1 MNSWARRVQ
10 ILLSL
15 STFLFC
21 TIPARA
27 ILFEA
32 TSNTAFNTTAPTG
45 ALTNNG
51 WQYEGQW
58 NTDQGTF
65 TGTPIAPTFFLAAQ
79 HIGGSSGQP
88 FVFNGFTY
96 TTVTNFDDPSTDL
109 RIWQVAQTFPYYAP
123 LYTQTNEVSKL
134 CVAIGRGFDRGNAVI
149 VGGKT
154 NGWQWGLTP
163 FVQRWGENIISQI
176 YNSPPL
182 NGDHLLAVFDRNG
195 IANECM
201 LTTYDSSGGMFIEDG
216 TTWKIA
222 GVHHAVSNPF
232 VSTNGVNGSGFNA
245 ALVDYGGLYI
255 GGDGNWTLVTNETS
269 DIPGYFISTRV
280 SVRVS
285 WINSVINFT
294 PGPDLRI
301 TNIAPAGA
309 DIHISLS
316 TGSNRLYLI
325 QKTSDLVT
333 GTWTTVSSNVSGNG
347 GIVTIVDTNAA
358 AQPKRFYRAQLLQ

>member
-1 MNSWARRVQ
+1 MGSRVNRVQ
-10 ILLSL
+10 AVLLLLAVGSFG
-15 STFLFC
+15 TR
-21 TIPARA
+21 TEA

-109 RIWQVAQTFPYYAP
+109 RIWQVAETFPSYAP

-149 VGGKT
+149 VSGKT

-163 FVQRWGENIISQI
+163 GVQRWGENIISQI

-182 NGDHLLAVFDRNG
+182 NGDHLLAAFDRNG
-195 IANECM
+195 ITNECA
-201 LTTYDSSGGMFIEDG
+201 LTTYDSSGGMFIQDG
-216 TTWKIA
+216 ITWKLA
-222 GVHHAVSNPF
+222 GIHHAVSNPF

-255 GGDGNWTLVTNETS
+255 GGDGNWQLVTNQTA
-269 DIPGYFISTRV
+269 DIPAFFISTRV

-285 WINSVINFT
+285 WINSIINFQ

-301 TNIAPAGA
+301 TNVTPAGA
-309 DIHISLS
+309 DIHISLA
-316 TGSNRLYLI
+316 TGSNRLYLV
-325 QKTSDLVT
+325 QRTSDLVT
-333 GTWTTVSSNVSGNG
+333 GVWTTVTNNLVGNG
-347 GIVTIVDTNAA
+347 GVVIAIDPGATT
-358 AQPKRFYRAQLLQ
+358 QPKRFYRVQLLQ